1 MNMYDTASE
10 QNKNRYQQ
18 YVLAII
24 LYKALFTTLNQN
36 YIQEYQ
42 YTQQRMALLRFYRL
56 LHSGNEHSSKFRG
69 VGGGDYSL
77 ICNRNKTTTFIIFTK
92 I

>member
-1 MNMYDTASE
+1 MIQQVNKIKIDINNMF
-10 QNKNRYQQ
+10 
-18 YVLAII
+18 LAII

-56 LHSGNEHSSKFRG
+56 LHSGNEHFFEVSG
-69 VGGGDYSL
+69 GWGGGL
-77 ICNRNKTTTFIIFTK
+77 LTNMQ
-92 I
+92 

>member
-1 MNMYDTASE
+1 MIQQVNKIKIDINNMF
-10 QNKNRYQQ
+10 
-18 YVLAII
+18 LAII

-56 LHSGNEHSSKFRG
+56 LHSGNEHFFEVSG
-69 VGGGDYSL
+69 GWGGGGL
-77 ICNRNKTTTFIIFTK
+77 LTNMQ
-92 I
+92 

>member
-1 MNMYDTASE
+1 MIQQVNKIKIDINNMF
-10 QNKNRYQQ
+10 
-18 YVLAII
+18 LAII

-56 LHSGNEHSSKFRG
+56 LHSGNEHFFEVSG
-69 VGGGDYSL
+69 GWGGGDYSL